1 MVSRT
6 GELPRSHSPSLLLIR
21 PYQRTELGCW
31 PMMAQEHGGQLPG
44 LLRLGFTWHIW
55 RRLETL
61 GEGILHE
68 MTWLSVLPPGPRMI
82 KEWFSGV
89 TYPLGKIDK
98 IQDLERTSSSRMLRI
113 FFFFSPFIIKLR
125 CSIVEHLENTERS
138 IEEIKF
144 AYNPISQNN
153 YILDYISF

>member
-68 MTWLSVLPPGPRMI
+68 MT
-82 KEWFSGV
+82 
-89 TYPLGKIDK
+89 
-98 IQDLERTSSSRMLRI
+98 
-113 FFFFSPFIIKLR
+113 
-125 CSIVEHLENTERS
+125 
-138 IEEIKF
+138 
-144 AYNPISQNN
+144 
-153 YILDYISF
+153 